1 MRPFFGLVALVLVVA
16 SVACSGAFAQ
26 SSAPAFVLG
35 EPAVLRYETDRD
47 GVVDLVTNVWER
59 DYAVPGATASEVSDN
74 LDALRRSTGHGPYSA
89 NTQWDLQLSLRYANE
104 PGSCRIAG
112 ATIEVLAVVTMPGL
126 ADGSALSSQMRQR
139 WNTYIDSLRAHE
151 LQHIENE
158 VAGGRALQSQ
168 LNALGTMST
177 CREVGD
183 EANAL
188 LTNRKQLI
196 NQADASLDAETEHG
210 ARTGATFP

>member
-1 MRPFFGLVALVLVVA
+1 
-16 SVACSGAFAQ
+16 
-26 SSAPAFVLG
+26 VLG
-35 EPAVLRYETDRD
+35 EPSVLRYETDRD
-47 GVVDLVTNVWER
+47 GVVDLVVNAWER

-74 LDALRRSTGHGPYSA
+74 LDALRRRTGHGPYSA
-89 NTQWDLQLSLRYANE
+89 NTQWDLQLSLRYTNE

-112 ATIEVLAVVTMPGL
+112 VTVEVLAVLTMPGL

-139 WNTYIDSLRAHE
+139 WDAYIDSLRQHE

-158 VAGGRALQSQ
+158 VAGGRALQSE

-183 EANAL
+183 KANAL
-188 LTNRKQLI
+188 LANRKALI